1 VDDLALL
8 RSHVERCL
16 QDIWEVCRV
25 SKDSD
30 GDYPFARGT
39 ASCFVRVEKGDPQ
52 LVRVFAY
59 AVLDVRRS
67 AKLLA
72 ELNDIN
78 ARSRTVSVGW
88 YGGTIIVEQVMHI
101 NGVRRSTLD
110 QACEAVGSVANDI
123 GVMLAAVF
131 GGRTPIDSDNAE
143 LSEEAS

>member
-1 VDDLALL
+1 VDDLTLL

-25 SKDSD
+25 STDAD
-30 GDYPFARGT
+30 GDYPFTRGT
-39 ASCFVRVEKGDPQ
+39 AQCFLRVERGDPQ

-78 ARSRTVSVGW
+78 GRCRTVSVSW
-88 YGGTIIVEQVMHI
+88 HASAVMVEQVVHI
-101 NGVRRSTLD
+101 NGVRRSTLH
-110 QACEAVGSVANDI
+110 QACEAVGSVADDI
-123 GVMLAAVF
+123 GAMLAAVF
-131 GGRTPIDSDNAE
+131 DGRTPIDADAE